1 MFFSLDWRMLAATLM
16 ASLSF
21 AATAAHSGVGVSPS
35 GQALPLVFEP
45 NEGQTTVP
53 ARYLSRGAN
62 HALYLSAQES
72 LLLLRS
78 NRGAGETIRMRL
90 EGADPH
96 AVLRGETKLG

>member
-1 MFFSLDWRMLAATLM
+1 MFFSLDWRTLAAALM

-53 ARYLSRGAN
+53 ARYL
-62 HALYLSAQES
+62 
-72 LLLLRS
+72 
-78 NRGAGETIRMRL
+78 
-90 EGADPH
+90 
-96 AVLRGETKLG
+96 